1 MFYLRSERVQQRS
14 TRAEA
19 LHAMLGKST
28 AGAAAHLL
36 HTTGV
41 QNKLPYDVPNSQLT
55 IALGT

>member
-1 MFYLRSERVQQRS
+1 
-14 TRAEA
+14 
-19 LHAMLGKST
+19 MLGKST